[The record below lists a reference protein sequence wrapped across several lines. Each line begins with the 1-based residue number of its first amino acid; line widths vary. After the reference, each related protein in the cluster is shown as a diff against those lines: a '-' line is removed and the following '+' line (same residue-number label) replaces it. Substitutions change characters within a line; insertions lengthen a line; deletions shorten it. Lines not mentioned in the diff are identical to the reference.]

1 LIRGG
6 KIPILP
12 IHTRQDRN
20 LAATF
25 LTALPRMRWME
36 QQTLD
41 TTSIPTVAETLDR
54 RLTAPMFLLSIVY
67 LAVAA
72 GVIHRVGQGYF
83 TLFEVHLVAWC
94 LAVLWP
100 IFAIDAF
107 LRFFVTRA
115 QLGVWQRFGI
125 LVIVLLFPFV
135 RMALRSY
142 ADPAKIWLPVA
153 GWRPVDRALRR
164 KIERVFSVPLIVFA
178 LMAVPV
184 FTLEYF
190 FEEQVREHF
199 WLALALDLASS
210 VIWMAFA
217 IEFTLAVSIA
227 ERKLAYCIQ
236 NWMDLAIVVLPVI
249 DFLPILRL
257 WQLGRL
263 LQLNQVG
270 RLSRMYRLRGLILKA
285 WRAILLLE
293 MISRLLGNYKE
304 RRLRKLKDEVVAKQI
319 ELDELRQE
327 IAELE
332 RAMAREKAVVGAE
345 KTPATEVPA
354 SAGELQRD

>member
-1 LIRGG
+1 MDAI
-6 KIPILP
+6 
-12 IHTRQDRN
+12 
-20 LAATF
+20 
-25 LTALPRMRWME
+25 E
-36 QQTLD
+36 QQTFD
-41 TTSIPTVAETLDR
+41 PAKSRSIAETLDR
-54 RLTAPMFLLSIVY
+54 RLTAPMFLLSILY
-67 LAVAA
+67 LSVAA

-83 TLFEVHLVAWC
+83 TLFEVHLIAWC

-107 LRFFVTRA
+107 LRFFVTRS
-115 QLGVWQRFGI
+115 QLGLWTRLGI

-142 ADPAKIWLPVA
+142 ADPAKIWLPGA
-153 GWRPVDRALRR
+153 GWRLVDRALRR

-190 FEEQVREHF
+190 FEDQVREHF
-199 WLALALDLASS
+199 WLALTLDVASS

-217 IEFTLAVSIA
+217 IEFTLALSVA

-236 NWMDLAIVVLPVI
+236 NWMDLAVVVLPVI

-270 RLSRMYRLRGLILKA
+270 RLSRLYRLRGLILKA

-293 MISRLLGNYKE
+293 MVSRLLGNYKE

-327 IAELE
+327 IAQLE
-332 RAMAREKAVVGAE
+332 QTLAKA
-345 KTPATEVPA
+345 KTESTAA
-354 SAGELQRD
+354 AHADDG